1 MIHRFTPS
9 ALGAALALALQP
21 ALAETAVP
29 ADLAMVVVTA
39 TRQATRTNELL
50 ADVSVLTRDEIAASG
65 HSTLEQVLATM
76 PGVEYAANG
85 GPGTNSSLFMRGA
98 NAAHTLVL
106 IDGLRVGSASSGD
119 VALSRIPLELIE
131 RVEILRGP
139 ASSLYGADAI
149 GGVVQIFTRR
159 GADAPGFSASAGLG
173 NRGSYAAAAG
183 LAGGDERFSWNFQLG
198 QNGTDGVSALRNP
211 ANRSYNADRD
221 GFRNRHFGANLAWR
235 PAQGHELGIN
245 LLRDSGLSDYDS
257 SPQRSRFENDQD
269 LAAYSLYSRN
279 RLAPNW
285 TSTLRVGRSSDDATN
300 LRDGRATSAYRT
312 DQDQVSWQND
322 IKLPVGQAIV
332 VAEYLRQ
339 ELSGTTA
346 YQEHERSI
354 RSLLAGW
361 NGRFDKHLLQFNL
374 RRDDNSQFGGE
385 TTGYAGYGYQLT
397 PEWRVGAAYGT
408 AFRAPSF
415 NQLYYPDTG
424 WGGGNPNLKPER
436 AKNAELSLNWERGLQ
451 RAGVVLFHN
460 KVRDLI
466 NGWPP
471 ANVGKALLEGASFSY
486 GGALAGWD
494 LAASLD
500 LQRPR
505 DEDTGKRLRRR
516 ADEQFKLRAS
526 HAGGA
531 WRYGGEW
538 QLVGKR
544 YDDEANTVRLG
555 GYGLVNLFADYR
567 IDRDWSLFA
576 RANNVF
582 DKRYE
587 LANDYATLGASLFV
601 GLRYGIR

>member
-1 MIHRFTPS
+1 MSNRFTPT

-21 ALAETAVP
+21 ALAQTAAH
-29 ADLAMVVVTA
+29 ADLAAVVVTA
-39 TRQATRTNELL
+39 TRQATRANELL

-65 HSTLEQVLATM
+65 HSTLEQVLA
-76 PGVEYAANG
+76 GVAGLEYAANG

-98 NAAHTLVL
+98 NSSHTLVL

-119 VALSRIPLELIE
+119 VALARIPLELVE

-159 GADAPGFSASAGLG
+159 GADAPGFSASAGIG
-173 NRGSYAAAAG
+173 NRGTYAASAG

-221 GFRNRHFGANLAWR
+221 GFRNRHFGANLAWQ
-235 PAQGHELGIN
+235 PARGHELGIN

-257 SPQRSRFENDQD
+257 SPKRSRFENDQD
-269 LAAYSLYSRN
+269 LASYSLYSRN

-285 TSTLRVGRSSDDATN
+285 TSTLRLGRSTDDATN
-300 LRDGRATSAYRT
+300 FVDGRSTSVYRT

-322 IKLPVGQAIV
+322 IKLPVGQALV
-332 VAEYLRQ
+332 AAEYLRQ
-339 ELSGTTA
+339 QLSGTTA
-346 YQEHERSI
+346 YPVDERSI

-361 NGRFDKHLLQFNL
+361 NGRIENHLLQFNL
-374 RRDDNSQFGGE
+374 RRDDNSQFGGQ

-397 PEWRVGAAYGT
+397 PQWRVGAAYGT

-424 WGGGNPNLKPER
+424 WGGGNANLKPER

-451 RAGVVLFHN
+451 RAGVVLFRN

-471 ANVGKALLEGASFSY
+471 ANVGKALLEGAAFSY
-486 GGALAGWD
+486 AGRLADWE

-516 ADEQFKLRAS
+516 ADEQFKLRAA

-544 YDDEANTVRLG
+544 YDDEANTVRMG

-587 LANDYATLGASLFV
+587 LADDYATLGASLFV
-601 GLRYGIR
+601 GVRYGMR